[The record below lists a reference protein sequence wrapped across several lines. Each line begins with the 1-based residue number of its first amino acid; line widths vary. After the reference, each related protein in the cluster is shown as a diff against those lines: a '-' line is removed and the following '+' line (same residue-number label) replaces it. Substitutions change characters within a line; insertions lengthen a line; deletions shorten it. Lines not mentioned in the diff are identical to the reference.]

1 MSRLVQLAILGAT
14 LSCVFAPVSSE
25 GEKVSVL
32 KASEVTQ
39 CQKVGTATS
48 KTADTVAIFARTDRS
63 IQEEVESLAR
73 NEAAGLGGD
82 AVVPTSPIKDGRQSF
97 DVYRCAKP

>member
-1 MSRLVQLAILGAT
+1 VSRIIQLAIMGAT
-14 LSCVFAPVSSE
+14 LSCVFAPVSPE

-32 KASEVTQ
+32 GASEVTQ
-39 CQKVGTATS
+39 CQKVGTASS
-48 KTADTVAIFARTDRS
+48 KTADRVVIFARTDRS

-82 AVVPTSPIKDGRQSF
+82 AIVPTSPIVDGRQSF